1 MSPVR
6 VLVTS
11 DYDPATTPPKYVLQ
25 RTYLDAVLAAGA
37 TPVVGAF
44 GARASDYLDFTHA
57 LIVSGGAFDLDPQVY
72 GEERRPACG
81 PANPDRTAFEREL
94 LEEALRRGLPVLGI
108 CAGLQLLNVVRGGT
122 LVQDLPSEVPGA
134 LLHEQTTPK
143 HEPAHGLVVERDGVV
158 AKVTEGAEVQVNSS
172 HHQAIKALGRGL
184 QITARAPD
192 GVIEAVEDPSCR
204 FVVGV
209 QWHPERMIRLPW
221 QLQLFRALVSAAKA
235 S

>member
-1 MSPVR
+1 MSTIR

-11 DYDPATTPPKYVLQ
+11 DYDPAPSPPKYVLQ

-37 TPVVGAF
+37 VPLVGAF
-44 GARASDYLDFTHA
+44 GTKPAELLDVTHA
-57 LIVSGGAFDLDPQVY
+57 LIVTGGAFDIDPPVY

-81 PANPDRTAFEREL
+81 PANPARTAFEREL

-122 LVQDLPSEVPGA
+122 LVQDLPSEHPGA
-134 LLHEQTTPK
+134 LPHEQTTPK
-143 HEPAHGLVVERDGVV
+143 HEPAHTIRGEREGVIQ
-158 AKVTEGAEVQVNSS
+158 ALTGGAEAFVNSS
-172 HHQAIKALGRGL
+172 HHQAIKAVGREL

-192 GVIEAVEDPSCR
+192 GVIEAIEDPSR
-204 FVVGV
+204 PFVVGV
-209 QWHPERMIRLPW
+209 QWHPERMIRIDW
-221 QLQLFRALVSAAKA
+221 QLGLFRALVDAARG